1 LTVGYDYESVDPS
14 SLRNEIR
21 PPGVWGFWE
30 LLPLDDK
37 ANIVSLGEGNT
48 FLHRCERLAEQMGLR
63 RLFAKDETTNPTG
76 AFVDRGTTVVTS
88 KVKEFGYSSVHCKT
102 KGNLGA
108 SLAAYSAK
116 AGFTCRILVPGRVD
130 LGKFYQM
137 VAYGV
142 DIELSRRGVE
152 TTYEEASSLEEKQGE
167 SYEVTTNDPYLLEGE
182 KTTGYETCQQLGW
195 SCPDWIV
202 VPMGSGSH
210 LAMIWKGIK
219 ELEAIGIV
227 DSRTVKLAGVQAQG
241 CAPIVKALER
251 GKDIIEPAEAVRTI
265 AVDMAV
271 KNPRHGYL
279 ALRALRESRGTGIAV
294 SDSEIVEAMKLLAKA
309 EGIFAEPAA
318 ASTIAGIKRL
328 VDSGRVHRTESVVC
342 VVTGMGLKDPSSAR
356 KLVKRTHDA
365 RNMARRIEGI
375 GAVNRMGKTKMRI
388 LQVLGGQELHGYGVW
403 RALEEL
409 NTRLDISSVYQ
420 HLVELEAAELIRET
434 KTRSIRG
441 RPERRY
447 YSITAKGENIL
458 QSPSTKAD
466 AKSLDR

>member
-1 LTVGYDYESVDPS
+1 
-14 SLRNEIR
+14 
-21 PPGVWGFWE
+21 
-30 LLPLDDK
+30 
-37 ANIVSLGEGNT
+37 
-48 FLHRCERLAEQMGLR
+48 
-63 RLFAKDETTNPTG
+63 
-76 AFVDRGTTVVTS
+76 
-88 KVKEFGYSSVHCKT
+88 
-102 KGNLGA
+102 
-108 SLAAYSAK
+108 
-116 AGFTCRILVPGRVD
+116 
-130 LGKFYQM
+130 
-137 VAYGV
+137 
-142 DIELSRRGVE
+142 
-152 TTYEEASSLEEKQGE
+152 
-167 SYEVTTNDPYLLEGE
+167 
-182 KTTGYETCQQLGW
+182 
-195 SCPDWIV
+195 
-202 VPMGSGSH
+202 
-210 LAMIWKGIK
+210 
-219 ELEAIGIV
+219 
-227 DSRTVKLAGVQAQG
+227 
-241 CAPIVKALER
+241 
-251 GKDIIEPAEAVRTI
+251 
-265 AVDMAV
+265 
-271 KNPRHGYL
+271 
-279 ALRALRESRGTGIAV
+279 LRESRGTGIAV